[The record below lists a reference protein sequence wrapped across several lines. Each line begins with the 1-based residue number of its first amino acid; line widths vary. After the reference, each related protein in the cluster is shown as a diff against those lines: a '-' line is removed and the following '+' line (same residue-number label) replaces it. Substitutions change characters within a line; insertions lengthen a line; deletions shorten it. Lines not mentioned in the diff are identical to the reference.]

1 VTTGLRGRLLRRR
14 HQQSRALVLCY
25 HRVGEVGTDPWSLCV
40 SPENFAHHL
49 AALSRKGRPGRL
61 GDVVAWL
68 GGAEDALAHGLTFV
82 ITFDDGYAESFRNAM
97 PLLDEYEIPAT
108 AFLVSAH
115 LGVDG
120 EFWWDALE
128 RMLLHPGTLPPT
140 LRLRV
145 DDREHHWTLGKGARY
160 DIEAHRRF
168 RAWSA
173 ESREDPTER
182 QLLFRSLYALLR
194 TAASDERAR
203 VIAELAAWSGCEVQ
217 ARPSHRV
224 LTPAEARELAGGDL
238 VEIGC
243 HTRIHPLLSER
254 PEQEQR
260 EELIVSK
267 AELEAVVCADVRE
280 FAYPHGDYSEA
291 TVAIARA
298 TGFNC
303 ACTTAGNLVERTSD
317 AFELPRVAVPDCDAE
332 TFERRV
338 LAPLLA

>member
-1 VTTGLRGRLLRRR
+1 
-14 HQQSRALVLCY
+14 VLCY
-25 HRVGEVGTDPWSLCV
+25 HRIGEVGTDPWSLCV
-40 SPENFAHHL
+40 TPENFAHHL
-49 AALSRKGRPGRL
+49 AVLTRKGRPGRL

-68 GGAEDALAHGLTFV
+68 GGAENALADGLTFIV
-82 ITFDDGYAESFRNAM
+82 TFDDGYAESFRNAT
-97 PLLDEYEIPAT
+97 PLLDEYEVPAT
-108 AFLVSAH
+108 AFLVSGY

-128 RMLLHPGTLPPT
+128 RMLLQPGTLPRA

-145 DDREHHWTLGKGARY
+145 HDREHNWTLSEGAHY
-160 DIEAHRRF
+160 DIEAHRMF

-173 ESREDPTER
+173 ESREDPAAR
-182 QLLFRSLYALLR
+182 QLLYRSLYALLR

-203 VIAELAAWSGCEVQ
+203 VMAELAAWSGCEVQ

-224 LTPAEARELAGGDL
+224 LTPAEARELASGEL
-238 VEIGC
+238 VEIGS
-243 HTRIHPLLSER
+243 HTRTHPLLSER
-254 PEQEQR
+254 PEEEQR

-280 FAYPHGDYSEA
+280 FAYPHGHYSGA
-291 TVAIARA
+291 TVGIAR
-298 TGFNC
+298 TSGFNC
-303 ACTTAGNLVERTSD
+303 ACTTTGNLVERTSD